1 MFVVLFYSDMIV
13 ESKQKGI
20 SMLVDR
26 YGKNVEIGEWFI
38 RLDQNNEGRL
48 YRVDDY
54 PADGRI
60 TVHEHSQCREGE
72 YSWSG
77 PITHLKPVAKQRT
90 INKPNSVIWYPQTLL
105 PEIRA

>member
-1 MFVVLFYSDMIV
+1 MFAVLFYSGIIV

-26 YGKNVEIGEWFI
+26 YGRNIEIGEFFI

-48 YRVDDY
+48 YQVDGY

-60 TVHEHSQCREGE
+60 AVHEHSQKREN
-72 YSWSG
+72 WNG
-77 PITHLKPVAKQRT
+77 PITEISPVRLKQT
-90 INKPNSVIWYPQTLL
+90 IVKPREVLWYPRELL
-105 PEIRA
+105 PELRA